1 MEKGMKWLREPLFH
15 FLLIGALLFGLHAL
29 VNDPRVQSTDGKQI
43 VVSASDIQMLRERWI
58 KQWGQPPS
66 EAQLRGLIKDFIRE
80 EILYREALTL
90 GLDRND
96 TIIRRWLA
104 QKMEFLSQDMA
115 VPTDPTDAELAR
127 YLEEHRDTYWTPAR
141 MSFSHIYFSQDLR
154 GVATAANARHILAE
168 LQSEADPPSRAP
180 ERGDR
185 FMLQHDYPARSQ
197 QEITE
202 LFGRAFAT
210 ALFELDPGVWQGP
223 VESSYGLHLVRVS
236 ERIEPRLPDLSE
248 IRDQVQQDFLDVQ
261 RREAN
266 AAFYVNLRQ
275 RYEVVVDEA
284 AIAPA
289 AASLSMSSEEAR

>member
-1 MEKGMKWLREPLFH
+1 MKWLREPLFH
-15 FLLIGALLFGLHAL
+15 FLLLGALLFGLHAL
-29 VNDPRVQSTDGKQI
+29 VKDPRVQSTNGKQI
-43 VVSASDIQMLRERWI
+43 EVSASDIQMLRERWI

-66 EAQLRGLIKDFIRE
+66 EAQLRGLIKDLIRE
-80 EILYREALTL
+80 EILYREALAL

-104 QKMEFLSQDMA
+104 QKMEFLSQDMT

-127 YLEEHRDTYWTPAR
+127 YFEEHRDTYWTPAR
-141 MSFSHIYFSQDLR
+141 VSFSHIYFSKDLH
-154 GVATAANARHILAE
+154 GAATADNARRILAE
-168 LQSEADPPSRAP
+168 LRSEADPPSHAP

-197 QEITE
+197 QEMIE
-202 LFGRAFAT
+202 LFGRAFAA

-236 ERIEPRLPDLSE
+236 ERIQPRLSDLSE
-248 IRDQVQQDFLDVQ
+248 VRDQVRQDVLDAQ
-261 RREAN
+261 RHEAN
-266 AAFYVNLRQ
+266 EAFYVNLRR

-289 AASLSMSSEEAR
+289 VASVGMSSEEAK